1 MFIVLFTGAGASV
14 ELGVPAMRTMAEKFV
29 RHLQDQGFPSESL
42 DVLKKSLEDEHY
54 DMEHV
59 IEELD
64 NLENVRRNGEKW
76 GIDTGNLA
84 YKKAETL
91 RQEAEWLIGHLCERV
106 DVQAAMHM
114 WGETLFEG
122 AKSHL
127 TIVTTNYDRAI
138 EMAAAQISVRLNDG
152 FNSFD
157 SAEFAEWKGIQSS
170 RSECVEVLKLHG
182 STDWYH
188 NPNSDMVYKLRHP
201 MPLFGQLRIVMK
213 VGPGVELRS
222 AAVLPSREK
231 KVNELP
237 YPDLSALFRS
247 RANEASSIVFVGT
260 SMRDPDIRS
269 LCAQQS
275 LKKPVY
281 VVSRSGRSDVIPES
295 ARVIQ
300 QSASKFLVSTLPRY
314 FRQNDP
320 NYLDRECDNSIVES
334 KGVLQA
340 MLNAFDSN
348 ADTSKRCD
356 AIESLAKSR
365 IALSRRNLEKLL
377 RSKDPDVSK
386 FALGLFSDSPD
397 RKELL
402 EIAQALVSER
412 KADFASEMELL
423 EKQLKTSS
431 STGD

>member
-1 MFIVLFTGAGASV
+1 MLFTGAGASV
-14 ELGVPAMRTMAEKFV
+14 ELGVPAMRTMAEEFV
-29 RHLQDQGFPSESL
+29 RHLQDQDFPSESL
-42 DVLKKSLEDEHY
+42 GILQKSLEDAHY
-54 DMEHV
+54 DMEHI

-64 NLENVRRNGEKW
+64 DLEKGKRTGTRW
-76 GIDTGNLA
+76 GIDTTIPA
-84 YKKAETL
+84 YEQAKTL

-114 WGETLFEG
+114 WGESLFEG
-122 AKSHL
+122 AKSQL
-127 TIVTTNYDRAI
+127 TIATTNYDRAI
-138 EMAAAQISVRLNDG
+138 EMAAAQINVRLNDG
-152 FNSFD
+152 FNNFD
-157 SAEFAEWKGIQSS
+157 GAEYAKWKGIQNS
-170 RSECVEVLKLHG
+170 RSEGVEILKLHG

-188 NPNSDMVYKLRHP
+188 SPNSDAIYKLRHP
-201 MPLFGQLRIVMK
+201 MPLFGLLRIVIEG
-213 VGPGVELRS
+213 GPGVELRS

-237 YPDLSALFRS
+237 YPDLSALFRL

-260 SMRDPDIRS
+260 SMRDPEIRS

-275 LKKPVY
+275 LQKPVY
-281 VVSRSGRSDVIPES
+281 VVSRSGNSDVIPES

-314 FRQNDP
+314 FRQNNPD
-320 NYLDRECDNSIVES
+320 YLDSECGNSIVGS

-340 MLNAFDSN
+340 MLNAFNSN
-348 ADTSKRCD
+348 AETSKRCD

-377 RSKDPDVSK
+377 RSKDPDVNK

-412 KADFASEMELL
+412 NTDFASEVELL
-423 EKQLKTSS
+423 EKQLKTC
-431 STGD
+431 